1 MKKFYFNCLAGLT
14 LLLTVGLNT
23 FAQEMLVGGNMEDL
37 SKWNVTQNVT
47 VEGAYA
53 TATFN
58 YTDNIP
64 TAGSGGALH
73 VTCSNTAENNGTN
86 VTIWQ
91 DVNLEAGHTYVV
103 DGAFKDIG
111 GINNFWLQVLI
122 DTAQIVDGMDYKAE
136 ADARVQINTWK
147 ALGSC
152 SENNGYANI
161 DVTFQTFECESGAQ
175 SDTVVITQNGT
186 YKFAVKMGL
195 WNSVAPSTYEIVLD
209 NLSLFDQAGIT
220 SIKDIK
226 NNISVS
232 PNPLTNELNISL
244 DNTIQDIKVVNYL
257 GQVVYSVESIG
268 LNNVNIDFSAPKA
281 GVYYVVVT
289 DINGNSGTVKALKL

>member
-91 DVNLEAGHTYVV
+91 DVTLEAGHTYVV

-175 SDTVVITQNGT
+175 SDTVEITQNGT

-244 DNTIQDIKVVNYL
+244 DNTIQNIKVVNYL
-257 GQVVYSVESIG
+257 GQVVYSAESIG

-281 GVYYVVVT
+281 GIYYVVVT
-289 DINGNSGTVKALKL
+289 DINGNSSTVKALKL